1 MFSRRIIY
9 IIIFCLYIAAVAYL
23 CFAKPDDVPQLPD
36 IWLGLPADKVAHFLM
51 FLPYPFLAYTS
62 FRPYR
67 KGICSHFIVLAAIL
81 IVGAAMSMGVERLQI
96 AAGRNYDIKDFYA
109 NIAGMA
115 AGAAITTVIS
125 SLICSPTSTI
135 LKPCE

>member
-1 MFSRRIIY
+1 MMKALKRRHLAILL
-9 IIIFCLYIAAVAYL
+9 FALYLATVAYL
-23 CFAKPDDVPQLPD
+23 CFLKPGSIPVLRQFIFGIPT
-36 IWLGLPADKVAHFLM
+36 DKIIHFMM

-62 FRPYR
+62 FRPDR
-67 KGICSHFIVLAAIL
+67 KGICAHLIVLAAIL

-115 AGAAITTVIS
+115 AGAAITTVFIFARHR
-125 SLICSPTSTI
+125 LD
-135 LKPCE
+135 K